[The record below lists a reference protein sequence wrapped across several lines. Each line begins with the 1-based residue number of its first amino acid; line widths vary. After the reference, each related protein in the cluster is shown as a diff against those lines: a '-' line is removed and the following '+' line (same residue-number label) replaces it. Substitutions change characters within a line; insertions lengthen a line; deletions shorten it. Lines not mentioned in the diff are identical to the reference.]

1 MQGHAWCKV
10 GTGGA
15 RPDQNV
21 KLGKRTVE
29 WYKGNGGERTGGVGT
44 RPDQAQSATALQHA
58 LPAPFV
64 STLQRTSTCYHIF
77 ELEIEMPKFSMYA
90 AVDKGTVPESASKVT
105 FK

>member
-1 MQGHAWCKV
+1 MVQGRGWGKHRGV
-10 GTGGA
+10 RTGGKD
-15 RPDQNV
+15 RGRGQ
-21 KLGKRTVE
+21 
-29 WYKGNGGERTGGVGT
+29 GERTG
-44 RPDQAQSATALQHA
+44 PYQAQSATALQHA
-58 LPAPFV
+58 LPAPFL